1 MPQRRT
7 LLATALAA
15 PFAGL
20 AAGTAGA
27 QSGTQ
32 SGAATWPSRP
42 VRIVEPGA
50 PGGGNDTT
58 IRLFAP
64 YLDQAL
70 GQPFVVDNRPGAGGR
85 VGVEHAFRTAPDGST
100 LLLGNAGSN
109 GINAAIYPDL
119 PYDLEK
125 DFVPISL
132 LVTGPNALV
141 VNPRIFPV
149 ADVAGLIAA
158 IKAQPAGHYN
168 YGSGGVGSSAHLSAE
183 LFCMMAGV
191 RMEHIPYRGASQM
204 GQGVISGDTPFLIA
218 NMVNIMPFVR
228 RGDVKLLAV
237 TSMAR
242 WADTPDVPTLH
253 ESGLEGF
260 ETIAWNALFGPPGLP
275 SQVADRLVPAL
286 QRIGRMPDVIERVK
300 LIGGQVVT
308 SGPDVLA
315 ARVRSDIAKWK
326 DLAARANIRIT

>member
-7 LLATALAA
+7 LLAAALAA
-15 PFAGL
+15 PFA
-20 AAGTAGA
+20 ARTARA
-27 QSGTQ
+27 Q
-32 SGAATWPSRP
+32 TWPTRP

-64 YLDQAL
+64 YLEQAL
-70 GQPFVVDNRPGAGGR
+70 GQPFVIDNRPGAGGR
-85 VGVEHAFRTAPDGST
+85 VGVEHAFRAAPDGST

-119 PYDLEK
+119 PYNLET

-132 LVTGPNALV
+132 LVTGPNVLV
-141 VNPRIFPV
+141 VNPRVFPV
-149 ADVAGLIAA
+149 DSVAALIAA
-158 IKAQPAGHYN
+158 IKAQPAGHFN

-218 NMVNIMPFVR
+218 NMVNILPFVR
-228 RGDVKLLAV
+228 RGDVKMLAV
-237 TSMAR
+237 TSLER
-242 WADTPDVPTLH
+242 WPDTPEVPTLH
-253 ESGLEGF
+253 ESGLPGF

-275 SQVADRLVPAL
+275 RPIADRMVPEL
-286 QRIGRMPDVIERVK
+286 QRIGRMPEVVDRVK
-300 LIGGQVVT
+300 LIGGQVIA

-326 DLAARANIRIT
+326 DLAARASIRVT